1 MQKRQILKYLRWPL
15 FVALLIL
22 AACSKDELDSP
33 LVGKWEGISFIA
45 SAPVDENMDGIAH
58 TDLTEE
64 MECAMMN
71 ASFSGGGSFTITSAE
86 DTYDIDIVDGE
97 VVLTHTG
104 CSDVQ
109 EKGSWITNEINTL
122 LYLEFKV
129 PGNPESTLVEVE
141 IELTD
146 DQLIM
151 KNLFYSENDEEIITY
166 TVVFA
171 RK

>member
-1 MQKRQILKYLRWPL
+1 MEKRFKLQHLRWC
-15 FVALLIL
+15 LLAGLLVL
-22 AACSKDELDSP
+22 AACSKDEINSP
-33 LVGKWEGISFIA
+33 LVGKWEGISFTA

-71 ASFSGGGSFTITSAE
+71 ASFSSSGSFTITSAE

-104 CSDVQ
+104 CSNVE
-109 EKGSWITNEINTL
+109 EKGTWDINETNTM

-129 PGNPESTLVEVE
+129 AGNPESTIVE
-141 IELTD
+141 INIELSD
-146 DQLIM
+146 NQLIM
-151 KNLFYSENDEEIITY
+151 KDLFYSENDEELITY
-166 TVVFA
+166 TVIFS
-171 RK
+171 KK